1 MNIVIN
7 ISEESYKNI
16 KKQVDKRD
24 YPDMQI
30 GRAIADGVPICASL
44 SEAISAIHK
53 YQKIEQIVNEYNLQ
67 LCDNTSDG
75 AYNFQRIKEVVEDDS
90 N

>member
-1 MNIVIN
+1 MGMTIEKTMNELKTQIRY
-7 ISEESYKNI
+7 YKDFWGADASDYV
-16 KKQVDKRD
+16 VD
-24 YPDMQI
+24 
-30 GRAIADGVPICASL
+30 AFNT
-44 SEAISAIHK
+44 AISTMRK